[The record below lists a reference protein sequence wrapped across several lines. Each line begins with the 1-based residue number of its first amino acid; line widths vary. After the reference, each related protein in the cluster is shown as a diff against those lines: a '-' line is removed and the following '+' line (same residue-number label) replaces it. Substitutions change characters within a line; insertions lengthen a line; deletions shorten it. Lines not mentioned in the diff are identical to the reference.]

1 MFLGA
6 CTSNANTTT
15 ENSSTIKSSENSTSE
30 STTESIALYVSRPAY
45 YLENNN
51 FHLAGKADPQKTV
64 TITTSGELV
73 KEITPSEDGS
83 FSITVPL
90 PETETQDFE
99 LTDGT
104 TNEKVSI
111 KSKAELQ
118 KAADEVEAKRKEQE
132 KQKAEAEKKAAEEA
146 AAKEQAEKEAAEKKK
161 KEAEEAAKKASYDTG
176 VTFENLARNPDT
188 YLAEKVKFS
197 GRIIQ
202 VIKGDDQSQFRFAI
216 DDNYDQVILIE
227 ISEDQLSNNR
237 LLEDDYITIRGVSF
251 GEYTYTSALGGEITV
266 PAVVVDSFEMN
277 N

>member
-1 MFLGA
+1 MYFK
-6 CTSNANTTT
+6 CKTTT

-118 KAADEVEAKRKEQE
+118 RQLMKLKQTKRAR
-132 KQKAEAEKKAAEEA
+132 KQKLKLRK
-146 AAKEQAEKEAAEKKK
+146 
-161 KEAEEAAKKASYDTG
+161 SC
-176 VTFENLARNPDT
+176 
-188 YLAEKVKFS
+188 
-197 GRIIQ
+197 
-202 VIKGDDQSQFRFAI
+202 
-216 DDNYDQVILIE
+216 
-227 ISEDQLSNNR
+227 
-237 LLEDDYITIRGVSF
+237 
-251 GEYTYTSALGGEITV
+251 
-266 PAVVVDSFEMN
+266 
-277 N
+277 

>member
-1 MFLGA
+1 MKKVVIGLLLSTMFLGA
-6 CTSNANTTT
+6 CTSNAKTTT

-132 KQKAEAEKKAAEEA
+132 KQ
-146 AAKEQAEKEAAEKKK
+146 
-161 KEAEEAAKKASYDTG
+161 
-176 VTFENLARNPDT
+176 
-188 YLAEKVKFS
+188 
-197 GRIIQ
+197 
-202 VIKGDDQSQFRFAI
+202 
-216 DDNYDQVILIE
+216 
-227 ISEDQLSNNR
+227 
-237 LLEDDYITIRGVSF
+237 
-251 GEYTYTSALGGEITV
+251 
-266 PAVVVDSFEMN
+266 
-277 N
+277 